1 MAGAPVADASATKQ
15 PAEQSGLQT
24 CQLSAESW
32 MHRAG
37 AEALTENRADSLK
50 IEAVTSEVE
59 RPSELHL
66 LATGTAEELKPTIV
80 PPAVVHRRSSMATVS
95 LRAREH
101 IRYGFDLSERGA
113 VYLARETLVQA
124 LRLVAEALDA
134 DDQTEAHCV
143 ALDAGL
149 KALRE
154 ADDFAPASEQGA
166 AGVDLRLVSAA
177 HRTPVLKNQDVSR
190 MTPLAA
196 LQSYHA
202 YALEQLTWAGG
213 HEPLASM
220 ALYGLARI
228 EAVEKDSRHTMGG
241 PKAIALY
248 QAALAVDP
256 QNAQAA
262 NELGVLYARYGQLQ
276 RAKALFLQSVSIQA
290 QPGSCRNLSLVCQQL
305 GEEEN
310 AKAAWSQHESLLAT
324 PDDRQR
330 YQTGSLMRW
339 VDPETLAQSAPADS
353 DVMTSPSAQAKGTS
367 IPGAS
372 SVAKS
377 ESWFSPFGRWSI
389 FKKKSEDD
397 QSVSNP

>member
-1 MAGAPVADASATKQ
+1 MHRPAAGAP
-15 PAEQSGLQT
+15 
-24 CQLSAESW
+24 
-32 MHRAG
+32 
-37 AEALTENRADSLK
+37 TENHTGLLEA
-50 IEAVTSEVE
+50 EAVTSDFD
-59 RPSELHL
+59 RPSELQP
-66 LATGTAEELKPTIV
+66 LAAQAAEELKLTTV
-80 PPAVVHRRSSMATVS
+80 PPAVVHRPSSVAAVS

-113 VYLARETLVQA
+113 VYLARQTLVQA

-134 DDQTEAHCV
+134 DDQTTAHSL

-177 HRTPVLKNQDVSR
+177 HRTPVLKDQDSR
-190 MTPLAA
+190 QMTPLAA

-202 YALEQLTWAGG
+202 YALEQLTRAGG

-228 EAVEKDSRHTMGG
+228 EAVEKDSRNTLGG

-262 NELGVLYARYGQLQ
+262 NQLGVLYARYGQLQ
-276 RAKALFLQSVSIQA
+276 RAKALFLQSVSIQP

-305 GEEEN
+305 GEVED
-310 AKAAWSQHESLLAT
+310 AKAAWSQHESLLAA
-324 PDDRQR
+324 PDDRRQ
-330 YQTGSLMRW
+330 YETGSLVRW
-339 VDPETLAQSAPADS
+339 VDSETLVQSVPADG
-353 DVMTSPSAQAKGTS
+353 DVMASPSAQAKGTS
-367 IPGAS
+367 TPGES
-372 SVAKS
+372 SVTKR
-377 ESWFSPFGRWSI
+377 ENWFSPFGRWSI
-389 FKKKSEDD
+389 FKKKSEDAQPTPKSIRTPD
-397 QSVSNP
+397 TTAGFPEQ